1 MSAAARAAAE
11 VAGTL
16 AGSVRHLAM
25 VPPDERGPPGLSRSA
40 VGTGR
45 HLAMV
50 PHAERRRFD
59 WSGAAA
65 VNAFAGGAA

>member
-16 AGSVRHLAM
+16 AGSARHLAM
-25 VPPDERGPPGLSRSA
+25 VPPG
-40 VGTGR
+40 
-45 HLAMV
+45 
-50 PHAERRRFD
+50 ERRRFE

-65 VNAFAGGAA
+65 VNALAGSAA